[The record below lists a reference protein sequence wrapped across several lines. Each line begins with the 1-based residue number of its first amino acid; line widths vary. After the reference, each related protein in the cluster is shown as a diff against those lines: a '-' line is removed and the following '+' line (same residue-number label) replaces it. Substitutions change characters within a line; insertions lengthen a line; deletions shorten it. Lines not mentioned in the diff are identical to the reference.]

1 MNIELIPYGKEN
13 KISRKSLME
22 LANIQDK
29 KILDEEIVKLKKR
42 YIIFSINTT
51 EDIMYWRSNSKEE
64 LQEFIKKY
72 QYRSY
77 DSNRMIMLAYK
88 ELEEMENWM
97 YRWRMI
103 KLKKISRKYIKK
115 LENFMKNTETKEIFV

>member
-13 KISRKSLME
+13 KISRRSLME

-42 YIIFSINTT
+42 YIIFSIKTT

-72 QYRSY
+72 QHRSY
-77 DSNRMIMLAYK
+77 DNNRMIMLAYK
-88 ELEEMENWM
+88 ELEEME
-97 YRWRMI
+97 
-103 KLKKISRKYIKK
+103 K
-115 LENFMKNTETKEIFV
+115 

>member
-13 KISRKSLME
+13 KISRKSLMK

-29 KILDEEIVKLKKR
+29 KIFDEEIVKLKKR
-42 YIIFSINTT
+42 YIIFSIKTT

-72 QYRSY
+72 QHRSY
-77 DSNRMIMLAYK
+77 DNNRMIMLAYK
-88 ELEEMENWM
+88 KLEEME
-97 YRWRMI
+97 
-103 KLKKISRKYIKK
+103 K
-115 LENFMKNTETKEIFV
+115 

>member
-13 KISRKSLME
+13 KISRKSLMK

-29 KILDEEIVKLKKR
+29 EIFEKEIINIRKKN
-42 YIIFSINTT
+42 IIFSIKDK

-72 QYRSY
+72 QHRNY
-77 DSNRMIMLAYK
+77 DTNRMIMLAYK
-88 ELEEMENWM
+88 ELEEME
-97 YRWRMI
+97 
-103 KLKKISRKYIKK
+103 K
-115 LENFMKNTETKEIFV
+115 

>member
-42 YIIFSINTT
+42 YIIFSIKTT

-77 DSNRMIMLAYK
+77 DNNRMIMLAYK
-88 ELEEMENWM
+88 ELEEMEN
-97 YRWRMI
+97 
-103 KLKKISRKYIKK
+103 
-115 LENFMKNTETKEIFV
+115 

>member
-42 YIIFSINTT
+42 YIIFSIKTT

-72 QYRSY
+72 QHRSY
-77 DSNRMIMLAYK
+77 YNNRMIMLAYK
-88 ELEEMENWM
+88 ELEEME
-97 YRWRMI
+97 
-103 KLKKISRKYIKK
+103 KCQ
-115 LENFMKNTETKEIFV
+115 